1 MSSIAELAPYLV
13 YLAPPL
19 VGAFIGYLTNRVAIR
34 MLFRPLKAWRIGG
47 LKIPMTPGVIPSKRH
62 QLADNIGEM
71 VGEHLLTSDEI
82 ASSLQREAFQEHLQ
96 ILIEST
102 ISSTMKKDLGSL
114 KAIIP
119 PAYRTYFNIGVKT
132 VSYQIKEKL
141 HGYIRS
147 DEVVQIL
154 EEVVESWI
162 DMVMAGRIGEFVPA
176 DQCDPLATRLLESF
190 DQILRD
196 PATETRLAA
205 RISEEMISF
214 TGEGNTCA
222 DLLPEKIREAIL
234 EAVRDQT
241 PRLLSQA
248 ARLLE
253 DPEIKNR
260 LVEAV
265 IEAIEEFVETLGPM
279 SNMVKGFLKRELL
292 DQKIREHLD
301 EKQEDISA
309 FFQDQYV
316 EIRVRAALGERLDSV
331 LEAPLSDILKVEN
344 TEQIDAVAHLISKKL
359 LSLLDA
365 HETRQ
370 VLVQFLV
377 NYFGHITADG
387 EETTGKTIERLIGTD
402 LFNECRTRLKD
413 TLVGALHSA
422 EATRF
427 VDRIVEDLVEHLV
440 NKPIGRLD
448 HLIPQAVT
456 GAMCT
461 SLRQM
466 TTRLLIAEVPGIV
479 KSLNIRKIVTDRIDS
494 FDLLRLEQLLL
505 SIMAEQFKYI
515 NLFGALL
522 GFIIG
527 CANLLFMIGAGQ

>member
-1 MSSIAELAPYLV
+1 MSSIAESAPYLV

-34 MLFRPLKAWRIGG
+34 MLFRPLKAWRLGRFR
-47 LKIPMTPGVIPSKRH
+47 IPMTPGVIPSKRH

-82 ASSLQREAFQEHLQ
+82 SNSLQRDEFQEHLQ

-102 ISSTMKKDLGSL
+102 IGSTLKKDLGSL

-119 PAYRTYFNIGVKT
+119 AAYRTYFDIGVKT
-132 VSYQIKEKL
+132 ASYKIKEKL
-141 HGYIRS
+141 HAYLRGDNAS
-147 DEVVQIL
+147 QIL
-154 EEVVESWI
+154 EESVEKWI
-162 DMVMAGRIGEFVPA
+162 DVVLAGKISDLIPA
-176 DQCDPLATRLLESF
+176 DHYGHLSTRLVDGL
-190 DQILRD
+190 DQIFHD
-196 PATETRLAA
+196 PSTETELAS
-205 RISEEMISF
+205 RISKEIRGF
-214 TGEGNTCA
+214 IGAGNSCA
-222 DLLPEKIREAIL
+222 DLLPDKIREAIL

-248 ARLLE
+248 ARLLD
-253 DPEIKNR
+253 DPEVKNR

-265 IEAIEEFVETLGPM
+265 IVAIEEFVETLGPM

-292 DQKIREHLD
+292 DQKIREYFDDKH
-301 EKQEDISA
+301 EDISS
-309 FFQDQYV
+309 FFQDQYI

-331 LEAPLSDILKVEN
+331 LAAPLSDILKIEHSDQLDSVSRIIA
-344 TEQIDAVAHLISKKL
+344 QKL
-359 LSLLDA
+359 LGLFDTP
-365 HETRQ
+365 ETRRM
-370 VLVQFLV
+370 LFQFLED
-377 NYFGHITADG
+377 YFTGITSDG
-387 EETTGKTIERLIGTD
+387 EHSTGEAIKRLIGAELLD
-402 LFNECRTRLKD
+402 EYRARLKD
-413 TLVGALHSA
+413 LLVGAFQSVETTQL
-422 EATRF
+422 
-427 VDRIVEDLVEHLV
+427 VDRIVDDLVEQLV

-448 HLIPQAVT
+448 HLIPQGVT

-461 SLRQM
+461 SLREM
-466 TTRLLIAEVPGIV
+466 TTRLLISEVPGIV

-527 CANLLFMIGAGQ
+527 CANLIFMIGAGQ